1 MKRITTAAVAAA
13 TALSLVA
20 TPAFAEDN
28 KDGSS
33 NENQG
38 SSQQQDKEGDKGGS
52 SKDGET
58 KKKSSELTDQDAI
71 DYANKKSDELTG
83 LVKKAAEKDTKEERE
98 KALKPLISS
107 LKSDAA
113 QGWAPGTT
121 ADVLLGTGITAA
133 LLALIGGGAFAAQ
146 QGLIPGVQ
154 F

>member
-52 SKDGET
+52 SKEGET

-121 ADVLLGTGITAA
+121 ADILLGTGITAA
-133 LLALIGGGAFAAQ
+133 LLALIAFVVNS
-146 QGLIPGVQ
+146 GLVPGLKLP

>member
-52 SKDGET
+52 SKEGET

-133 LLALIGGGAFAAQ
+133 LLALIAFVVNS
-146 QGLIPGVQ
+146 GLVPGLKLP

>member
-58 KKKSSELTDQDAI
+58 KKKSSELSDQDAI

-113 QGWAPGTT
+113 QGWAPGKT

-133 LLALIGGGAFAAQ
+133 LLALIAFVVNS
-146 QGLIPGVQ
+146 GLVPGLKLP

>member
-58 KKKSSELTDQDAI
+58 KKKSSEIDDKDALG
-71 DYANKKSDELTG
+71 YAKETKNGEPTG
-83 LVKKAAEKDTKEERE
+83 LVKNALEKKTAVEQE

-107 LKSDAA
+107 LKSDKANE
-113 QGWAPGTT
+113 WAPGKT
-121 ADVLLGTGITAA
+121 ADILLGTGITAA
-133 LLALIGGGAFAAQ
+133 LLALIAFVVNS
-146 QGLIPGVQ
+146 GLVPGLKLP

>member
-33 NENQG
+33 NDNQG

-52 SKDGET
+52 SKEGET

-113 QGWAPGTT
+113 QGWAPGKT
-121 ADVLLGTGITAA
+121 ADILLGTGITAA
-133 LLALIGGGAFAAQ
+133 LLALIAFVVNS
-146 QGLIPGVQ
+146 GLVPGLQ
-154 F
+154 LPF

>member
-52 SKDGET
+52 SKEGET
-58 KKKSSELTDQDAI
+58 KKKSSELSDQDAI
-71 DYANKKSDELTG
+71 DYANKKSDELTRP
-83 LVKKAAEKDTKEERE
+83 VKKAPAKDTPEERE

-133 LLALIGGGAFAAQ
+133 LLALIAFVVNS
-146 QGLIPGVQ
+146 GLVPGLKLP

>member
-133 LLALIGGGAFAAQ
+133 LLALIAFVVNS
-146 QGLIPGVQ
+146 GLVPGLKLP

>member
-28 KDGSS
+28 KGGSS

-58 KKKSSELTDQDAI
+58 KKKSSELSDQDAI

-83 LVKKAAEKDTKEERE
+83 LVKKAAEKDTPEERE

-121 ADVLLGTGITAA
+121 ADILLGTGITAA
-133 LLALIGGGAFAAQ
+133 LLALIAFVVNS
-146 QGLIPGVQ
+146 GLVPGLQ
-154 F
+154 LPF

>member
-33 NENQG
+33 NDNQG

-133 LLALIGGGAFAAQ
+133 LLALIAFVVNS
-146 QGLIPGVQ
+146 GLVPGLKLP

>member
-133 LLALIGGGAFAAQ
+133 LLALIAFVVNS
-146 QGLIPGVQ
+146 GLVPGLQ
-154 F
+154 LPF

>member
-33 NENQG
+33 NDNQG

-52 SKDGET
+52 SKEGET
-58 KKKSSELTDQDAI
+58 KKKSSELSDQDAI

-133 LLALIGGGAFAAQ
+133 LLALIAFVVNS
-146 QGLIPGVQ
+146 GLVPGLQ
-154 F
+154 LPF

>member
-52 SKDGET
+52 SKEGET

-133 LLALIGGGAFAAQ
+133 LLALIAFVVNS
-146 QGLIPGVQ
+146 GLVPGLQ
-154 F
+154 LPF

>member
-1 MKRITTAAVAAA
+1 MKRITTAAVAAS

-133 LLALIGGGAFAAQ
+133 LLALIAFVVNS
-146 QGLIPGVQ
+146 GLVPGLKLP

>member
-58 KKKSSELTDQDAI
+58 KKKSSELSDQDAI

-133 LLALIGGGAFAAQ
+133 LLALIAFVVNS
-146 QGLIPGVQ
+146 GLVPGLKLP

>member
-52 SKDGET
+52 SKEGET

-133 LLALIGGGAFAAQ
+133 LLALIAFVVSS
-146 QGLIPGVQ
+146 GLVPGLKLP